1 MNQLYPYRNADEDSW
16 INAESNS
23 NGNPLM
29 LRIRPDLQSFDGKE
43 SFPKKIVFTWE
54 FGHTEERTGL
64 PSHEQCDEMKLFE
77 DALVESLEE
86 GRCAIFAYSHTGCGL
101 CERHFYI
108 SGLTEIQP
116 ALDAVLNGFPGLPLT
131 IETYSDPE
139 WSEYLTL
146 AERMH

>member
-1 MNQLYPYRNADEDSW
+1 MC
-16 INAESNS
+16 
-23 NGNPLM
+23 
-29 LRIRPDLQSFDGKE
+29 IRD
-43 SFPKKIVFTWE
+43 
-54 FGHTEERTGL
+54 R
-64 PSHEQCDEMKLFE
+64 CDEMKLFE

-146 AERMH
+146 AERMQ